1 MNFILTLI
9 KNNYLKYILIFLI
22 ASLIYSI
29 FLYKIYSIG
38 YDKAELKYLKLEQE
52 QLKIIEENNLKIKK
66 LTDDLAEKSIKK
78 DVEIKTIY
86 KDKIKEVEKIVTKIE
101 YKNCKLT
108 DEDYTKF
115 VEILG
120 EIK

>member
-1 MNFILTLI
+1 MNFILTLLN
-9 KNNYLKYILIFLI
+9 KNYLKYILIFLI
-22 ASLIYSI
+22 ASL
-29 FLYKIYSIG
+29 LVYKIYSIG

-120 EIK
+120 EIH